1 MKVRFEPAQL
11 PEPEVIVRGDPD
23 SGQVKNILGLLN
35 GAQSSNKMFFLKNDR
50 EYLFDLKDVTR
61 FEAGG
66 SKITAYIAGHKYE
79 ARGRLYELEAALAAK
94 GFVRISKGVLVN
106 VNHIASVEAEFS
118 GNYTANMK
126 DGGKLI
132 ISRKYVK
139 AFRKFVMEVC

>member
-1 MKVRFEPAQL
+1 MKVRFEPARL

-66 SKITAYIAGHKYE
+66 SKITAYIAGLEYE
-79 ARGRLYELEAALAAK
+79 ARGRLYELETALAAK

-126 DGGKLI
+126 DGGKLT

-139 AFRKFVMEVC
+139 SFRNFVMEVY